1 MSKYGYMRVGHFVL
15 HMSNNKG
22 TGRILALS
30 HSRDEY
36 LILWLSS
43 GTTSRHSRMAL
54 LPVVK

>member
-1 MSKYGYMRVGHFVL
+1 MSKYGYMRVGHFVR